1 MELTL
6 DEVRHVAAL
15 ARLGLTAEESELMRL
30 QLSSILG
37 HIAAL
42 KGLDTDAISPT
53 AQVVDLTNVWR
64 EDEIQPSLPPEQVL
78 ANAPRQND
86 GCFEV
91 HTPLGGED
99 ESS

>member
-1 MELTL
+1 MDLSL

-15 ARLGLTAEESELMRL
+15 ARLKLSDEEVLRMQA

-42 KGLDTDAISPT
+42 NEIDTDAISPT
-53 AQVVDLTNVWR
+53 AQVVQLTNVWR
-64 EDEIQPSLPPEQVL
+64 DDVVRPSLDRSAVL
-78 ANAPRQND
+78 ANAPRQRD

-91 HTPLGGED
+91 HTPLGGE
-99 ESS
+99 EVST